1 MVMNTAAG
9 KKRVLFLCT
18 HNSARSQMA
27 EGLLRYLKGGVY
39 EVFSAGTE
47 PSGVHPLAIEAM
59 REIGVDISDQRSKSL
74 REYDGQVF
82 DLVVTMCDG
91 AHAECPHFPG
101 AKVMMHRGFA
111 DTSSE
116 DIAAFRNCRDEI
128 RKWLETDDIS
138 TQTPRPR
145 ISF

>member
-1 MVMNTAAG
+1 MVIVAD

-27 EGLLRYLKGGVY
+27 EGLLRHLKGYRY
-39 EVFSAGTE
+39 EAFSAGTK
-47 PSGVHPLAIEAM
+47 PLSINPLAVEVM
-59 REIGVDISDQRSKSL
+59 SEIGIDISGQRSKSL

-82 DLVVTMCDG
+82 DLVVTLCDG

-101 AKVMMHRGFA
+101 AKAMMHRGFA
-111 DTSSE
+111 DPSSE
-116 DIAAFRNCRDEI
+116 DIAAFRDCRDEI